1 MLVQD
6 VLTGKGSDVACI
18 SPTATIAEL
27 ATFLADHSIG
37 AAVVTDGSDVLA
49 GIVSE
54 RDVAR
59 SLSTHGA
66 ALLDMSVAEI
76 MTKNVKTCAPAD
88 DIRRTA
94 EIMTEGRFRHLP
106 VLDDGA
112 LVGIVSIGDIVK
124 KRIDQLETEADQ
136 LMQYVS
142 TVH

>member
-27 ATFLADHSIG
+27 ATFLAEHRIG
-37 AAVVTDGSDVLA
+37 AAVVSDESEALA

-54 RDVAR
+54 RDVTRA
-59 SLSTHGA
+59 LSTHGA
-66 ALLDMSVAEI
+66 ALLDMTVAEI
-76 MTKNVKTCAPAD
+76 MTKNVETCTSAD

-94 EIMTEGRFRHLP
+94 EIMTNGRFRHLP
-106 VLDDGA
+106 VVDEGA